1 MRFRGKC
8 AQTTRTRQAL
18 RCSGLRYSANMD
30 AHRRE
35 LGEHVRDTR
44 EAQGIRSQAAL
55 ADAAGISARSV
66 AKVELGD
73 PTTGKTVLRALER
86 YFQWPRDS
94 TSEYIARGGALPEA
108 EPQENASEGAAE
120 VSAARRRIVEMT
132 HEEIAVRIAEV
143 TELQGAKAAGELLE
157 RIFTIRAEARQ
168 RT

>member
-8 AQTTRTRQAL
+8 AKTSRTRQAL

-55 ADAAGISARSV
+55 AEAAGISARSV

-86 YFQWPRDS
+86 HFGWPRDS
-94 TSEYIARGGALPEA
+94 TSEYIARGGDLPVA
-108 EPQENASEGAAE
+108 VPQDRAPEVTEE

-132 HEEIAVRIAEV
+132 HEEIAVRVAEV
-143 TELQGAKAAGELLE
+143 AELQGAKAAGELLE
-157 RIFTIRAEARQ
+157 SIFAIREEARQ

>member
-8 AQTTRTRQAL
+8 ARTTRTRQAL

-55 ADAAGISARSV
+55 AEAAGISARSV

-94 TSEYIARGGALPEA
+94 MSEYIARGGDL
-108 EPQENASEGAAE
+108 PQETQDDVDASATPQ
-120 VSAARRRIVEMT
+120 RTVEMSNEDMVT
-132 HEEIAVRIAEV
+132 LLAEMAGRGRVKEAGDLLASFIEI
-143 TELQGAKAAGELLE
+143 QS
-157 RIFTIRAEARQ
+157 EARQ

>member
-1 MRFRGKC
+1 ME
-8 AQTTRTRQAL
+8 
-18 RCSGLRYSANMD
+18 

-55 ADAAGISARSV
+55 AEAAGISARSV

-73 PTTGKTVLRALER
+73 PSTGKTVLRALER
-86 YFQWPRDS
+86 HFGWPRDS
-94 TSEYIARGGALPEA
+94 TAEYIARGGALPVTEIHDTDA
-108 EPQENASEGAAE
+108 SPDVEPEI
-120 VSAARRRIVEMT
+120 SAARRRIIEMS
-132 HEEIAVRIAEV
+132 HEDIAARIAEV

-157 RIFTIRAEARQ
+157 SILTIRDEARQ